1 MLYILNYAINSL
13 IARGIMY
20 FLSFS
25 MNRFHTQFSFFAVTD
40 LELRFQNKFPLLD
53 ILNNAALR
61 PLTALRKVRKEDHRS
76 YCPY

>member
-13 IARGIMY
+13 TARGIMY

-40 LELRFQNKFPLLD
+40 LELRFQIKFLLLD

-61 PLTALRKVRKEDHRS
+61 PLTALRKEDRRP